1 MIKPMPINSFITLCG
16 AKARRNNNQPCRQP
30 AMKNGRCRMH
40 GGKSTGP
47 KSTEGK
53 RRIALAHFKHG
64 LHTKKAI
71 NERKKMRKLLES
83 LDEMEEV

>member
-1 MIKPMPINSFITLCG
+1 MPLSSFITLCG
-16 AKARRNNNQPCRQP
+16 AKARRKNNEPCTQP

-53 RRIALAHFKHG
+53 RRIGLAHFKHG
-64 LHTKKAI
+64 FHTKRAI
-71 NERKKMRKLLES
+71 NERKKMRKLLEEFDDMDS
-83 LDEMEEV
+83 I